1 MFPVCCFPGLFAERP
16 TAINNRSHVAATK
29 ILVGLSEFAIRQSL
43 KTPAIDVFAMVMD
56 VLARTANARCLG
68 YTVRQK
74 TKPNYVASTAK

>member
-1 MFPVCCFPGLFAERP
+1 
-16 TAINNRSHVAATK
+16 VAATK

-68 YTVRQK
+68 LHCSSK
-74 TKPNYVASTAK
+74 D